1 MVRRK
6 DPVHLYYNFIL
17 VLGMICLA
25 EEGDFDVLASAKTES
40 PVKYLSYYS

>member
-17 VLGMICLA
+17 VLGMTYLSK
-25 EEGDFDVLASAKTES
+25 EGDFEVMASVVVES